1 MKQESIK
8 YRELFKKVEK
18 HLGAIEARESL
29 KDTLG
34 LIIKDLLTDFAA
46 DFGFSGA
53 RLYVLDEGDYRL
65 ELKFG
70 EDTPAPIGYLVP
82 SGYAPIKALRRSG
95 CIYMDRGSKDV
106 DAQLEE
112 KLGVERFAAISV
124 GHQNNYIIAFTIKKE
139 FAEQHDDI
147 LFALSSIRHAI
158 NLKLAKENLES
169 IVLQSQEIQLSLLPE
184 KDPVFEGFDIS
195 GRSIPAQIVGGDVY
209 DFIWVT
215 PNILGIAIG
224 DATGHGLPA
233 ALQARDALVG
243 LRMGIHEDQKIVK
256 VFEKL
261 NKVINRSRLTSRYVS
276 LFYMELETSG
286 QVVYINAGHVYPF
299 HYRKRKDRFEPMQE
313 GGIVLGPTS
322 QASYGRGFIKMRP
335 GDCVIGFSDGITE
348 AKNEDGEDFGEERVQ
363 RFVRDHYEEYDAGQM
378 VDRLLDEVALWSVS
392 DDPANEYTDDR
403 TVIFVKMK
411 E

>member
-1 MKQESIK
+1 MKQEGIK

-18 HLGAIEARESL
+18 HLGAIEEQESL
-29 KDTLG
+29 KETLG
-34 LIIKDLLTDFAA
+34 LIIEDLLTDFAD
-46 DFGFSGA
+46 DFGFTGA

-65 ELKFG
+65 EKKFG
-70 EDTPAPIGYLVP
+70 EDTPAPIGYVIP
-82 SGYAPIKALRRSG
+82 SEYAPIKALRRSG

-112 KLGVERFAAISV
+112 KLGVERFSAISV
-124 GHQNNYIIAFTIKKE
+124 GHQNNYIIAFTVKKE
-139 FAEQHDDI
+139 FSQHHDDI

-184 KDPVFEGFDIS
+184 KDPVFPGFDIS
-195 GRSIPAQIVGGDVY
+195 GRSIPAQVVGGDVY

-215 PNILGIAIG
+215 PKILGIAVG

-233 ALQARDALVG
+233 ALQARDALIG

-299 HYRKRKDRFEPMQE
+299 HYRKRKDRFEPMSE

-322 QASYGRGFIKMRP
+322 QASYGRGFIKMQP

-348 AKNEDGEDFGEERVQ
+348 AKSRTGEDFGEERVKEFIK
-363 RFVRDHYEEYDAGQM
+363 RHYDEYNAGEM
-378 VDRLLDEVALWSVS
+378 VDRLLDEVAKWSVES
-392 DDPANEYTDDR
+392 DYTDDR
-403 TVIFVKMK
+403 TVIFVRMK
-411 E
+411 